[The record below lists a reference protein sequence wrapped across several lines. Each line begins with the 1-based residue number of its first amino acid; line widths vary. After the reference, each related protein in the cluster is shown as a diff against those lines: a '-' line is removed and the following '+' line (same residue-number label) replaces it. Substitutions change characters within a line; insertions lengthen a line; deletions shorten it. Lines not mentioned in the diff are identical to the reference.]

1 MKTAAD
7 TRSVLKASAQFLL
20 ADAIASGEIATAF
33 QPKVTLATRE
43 LIGVEALARWHSPA
57 LGPVPPEIFIPI
69 AERSG
74 LIGKLTDIVLRDA
87 LDTAALL
94 RRHAPDITMAVN
106 ISPILLADR
115 DLQASIGRAL
125 LRAGVPPGALVAE
138 ITESH
143 AIPDTARARAPRTGL
158 RARGV
163 GCAIDDFGTGHAS
176 LLSLLRMPFSE
187 LKIDR
192 AFVARCAH
200 DRDAETIVRATL
212 GLAREMGMNVVAEGI
227 ETRAAE
233 TVLRDLGC
241 QSGQGFRYGRP
252 ITAAAMVAGLVGGGT
267 GQGQAACEVAC

>member
-143 AIPDTARARAPRTGL
+143 AIPDTARARATRTGTPGES
-158 RARGV
+158 RAPGS
-163 GCAIDDFGTGHAS
+163 DSTGS
-176 LLSLLRMPFSE
+176 
-187 LKIDR
+187 
-192 AFVARCAH
+192 
-200 DRDAETIVRATL
+200 
-212 GLAREMGMNVVAEGI
+212 
-227 ETRAAE
+227 
-233 TVLRDLGC
+233 
-241 QSGQGFRYGRP
+241 
-252 ITAAAMVAGLVGGGT
+252 TAPALWRGGGT
-267 GQGQAACEVAC
+267 SRHGKEECATHATVTRR